1 MFISKTK
8 LVIVN
13 YVICFHVL
21 HDFTKYAQIA
31 YKLNMLVKL
40 DGSLVDQIFALL
52 NIWATK
58 QTSIIVVINPHQ
70 AIA

>member
-1 MFISKTK
+1 MCFMIS
-8 LVIVN
+8 LR
-13 YVICFHVL
+13 
-21 HDFTKYAQIA
+21 YAQIA

-40 DGSLVDQIFALL
+40 DGSLVDQIFAPL

-58 QTSIIVVINPHQ
+58 QTSIIVVIHPHQ